1 MHPGIASHDRF
12 HQSAAAMNAS
22 DPLPTTPESLFTLLH
37 GRQADA
43 DDVALLRAGGS
54 MTQALAARFGTVSVI
69 RTAEGR
75 QPPGVGEALLLGK
88 PCRGGCWCR
97 EIVLLAA
104 GRIQLV
110 GRTVVPADARRLQ
123 RALQRLGDR
132 PLMDLLFLGKQ
143 LRPGV
148 HRVRRCFGRDRDGN
162 LSRVTVFTIHGEPL
176 LLRETLADSAEE
188 ADLGVLE

>member
-1 MHPGIASHDRF
+1 
-12 HQSAAAMNAS
+12 MNAS
-22 DPLPTTPESLFTLLH
+22 DPLPRTPESLFALLH
-37 GRQADA
+37 GRQANA
-43 DDVALLRAGGS
+43 EDVALLRADGS
-54 MTQALAARFGTVSVI
+54 MTQALAARFGPVSVL

-75 QPPGVGEALLLGK
+75 QPSRVGEARLLGK

-97 EIVLLAA
+97 EIALLAA
-104 GRIQLV
+104 GRIRLI

-148 HRVRRCFGRDRDGN
+148 QRVRRCFGSDRDGN
-162 LSRVTVFTIHGEPL
+162 LSRVTVFTIHSEPL
-176 LLRETLADSAEE
+176 LLRETLADSAET
-188 ADLGVLE
+188 AARGVGKYRVGE